1 MAYATQQELI
11 DWCGIGGGDELIQL
25 TDPTNTAIDS
35 LLVAKKLQ
43 QADAEINARLPSDLL
58 PMTAPYPPLLVLAC
72 CKIARAYLYPVG
84 RPEHVETDYRD
95 ALKFLDD
102 VRAGKATLG
111 LDSTGAETVPVS
123 SGFAVSAS
131 PRVFTDAVLETL

>member
-35 LLVAKKLQ
+35 VLVAKKLQ

-111 LDSTGAETVPVS
+111 LDSTGTETVVLSDTVS
-123 SGFAVSAS
+123 VAAS